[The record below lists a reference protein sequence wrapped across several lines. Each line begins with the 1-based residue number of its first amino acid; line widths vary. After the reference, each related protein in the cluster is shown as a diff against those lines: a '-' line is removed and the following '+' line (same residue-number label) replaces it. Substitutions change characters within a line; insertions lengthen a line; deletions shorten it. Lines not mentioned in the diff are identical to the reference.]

1 MNREEQISSNNVEAA
16 GKKVKSKNKKHIY
29 IVGKG
34 ISESEPESRSPH
46 VQRNPIQYQVDDIVC
61 MKKPH
66 PCGSKEWKILR
77 AGADIKIRCEGC
89 GHDVILPRYK
99 FDKQVKKKM

>member
-1 MNREEQISSNNVEAA
+1 MNTEYKH
-16 GKKVKSKNKKHIY
+16 KKQIY

-34 ISESEPESRSPH
+34 TGEQESASAEGRIRTDRPMLTH
-46 VQRNPIQYQVDDIVC
+46 YQVDDIVC

-77 AGADIKIRCEGC
+77 TGTDIKMQCQGC
-89 GHDVILPRYK
+89 GHEVMIPRQK
-99 FDKQVKKKM
+99 FEKQVKNKK